1 MLSEISHTEKDKY
14 CIYHLYVE
22 VKIYN
27 KLVNIT
33 KKKQAH
39 RHKEQISGY
48 QGKRTGRRGNTG
60 VGEWRVQSIG

>member
-1 MLSEISHTEKDKY
+1 
-14 CIYHLYVE
+14 VE

-39 RHKEQISGY
+39 RHREQISGY
-48 QGKRTGRRGNTG
+48 QGKGKGRRGNIG
-60 VGEWRVQSIG
+60 VGEWGVQSTG